1 MDIFGV
7 LQMLGG
13 LCLFLFGMETMGD
26 GLTKASGNKLEKI
39 LGSLTSSV
47 PRGVLLG
54 CAVTAVIQSSSATTV
69 MLVGFVNSGIMRLA
83 QAIPVIMGANI
94 GTTATAWLL
103 SLASIDGSSFFIQ
116 LLKPM
121 SFSPILAAIAI
132 GFMMFT
138 KNEKKHNIGLVL
150 IGFAVLMYG
159 MDIMSSAVEPLKD
172 VPQFVSILTM
182 FSNPVLG
189 VLAGAVFTA
198 AIQSSSASVGIL
210 QALCMTG
217 SVTYGAAIPIIM
229 GQNIGTCVTAIISS
243 IGANKG
249 AKRVAAVHLSFNI
262 IGTVIFLCIFYIG
275 NAIVQFDFLGERVNP
290 ANIAIIHSIFN
301 VCATILL
308 LPFCK
313 QLEKLANLLVKDVS
327 EKKKQDE
334 TLQLLDERFLETPS
348 IAAGQ
353 CRRVAEKMANLSKD
367 CVFRAMDM
375 IGNYTDSAAEYVSA
389 TESKIDRY
397 EDALGAYIVRLERED
412 LSENDSRMLNLIL
425 HSIGDLERISDH
437 AKNISETAAEMYR
450 KGAVFSQEAQNEVQV
465 YMDAVREIVNMAVEA
480 FIKQDMELAGN
491 VEPLEEVIDT
501 INAEVKDRHIARS
514 MGGRVAMTMANESSG
529 GFDYQA
535 LALVAPAGTRNAMID
550 YMGGQSA
557 WNAMKEA
564 ATADGYIL
572 HQGLKLTPQWF
583 AEFEAYDPCQ
593 YGSKFG
599 DKPVLVIRNT
609 LDYVVTPKTSLECA
623 KAYKNSQVI
632 TVKTDNYHG
641 YEMSYPDSALKE
653 ELMCAITE
661 HFAAAL
667 RAPAQ
672 NRPQRAA

>member
-290 ANIAIIHSIFN
+290 ANIAVIHSIFN

-313 QLEKLANLLVKDVS
+313 QLEKLANLLVKDVP

-348 IAAGQ
+348 IAARQ

-437 AKNISETAAEMYR
+437 AKNISETAAEMDR

-501 INAEVKDRHIARS
+501 INAEVKDRHIARLQQGTCTIELGFMLS
-514 MGGRVAMTMANESSG
+514 DLSNNMERVADHCSNLAVCTIETQKNE
-529 GFDYQA
+529 FDMHKYLKTIKKYDTA
-535 LALVAPAGTRNAMID
+535 HFKERESAYEKK
-550 YMGGQSA
+550 YMLPELPSA
-557 WNAMKEA
+557 
-564 ATADGYIL
+564 
-572 HQGLKLTPQWF
+572 
-583 AEFEAYDPCQ
+583 
-593 YGSKFG
+593 
-599 DKPVLVIRNT
+599 
-609 LDYVVTPKTSLECA
+609 
-623 KAYKNSQVI
+623 
-632 TVKTDNYHG
+632 
-641 YEMSYPDSALKE
+641 
-653 ELMCAITE
+653 
-661 HFAAAL
+661 
-667 RAPAQ
+667 
-672 NRPQRAA
+672 